1 MIVLPPTWFIGCG
14 HMAGALVEGWRK
26 ADVDLSE
33 AIAIRPSGRQVEG
46 VRTVTAIP
54 DGPPPL
60 RCVLG
65 FKPQSLG
72 AIAPVLSP
80 KLSSQ
85 TVLVSMLVGVEAK
98 TLRGLFPQVQSIVRI
113 MPNLPVGERAGVT
126 ALFSVDAEPDL
137 RQRMMGLFG
146 LLGLA
151 HWAQSERELGA
162 IGSVAGAGPAYVA
175 RFIAALARAGAR
187 QGLAPELADR
197 VALQTVLGTATMAA
211 ARRES
216 MGDIARRVASPK
228 GTTEAGLAVLDAGD
242 ALDRLVA
249 ETIAAAARRAAEL
262 AADAR
267 EESR

>member
-1 MIVLPPTWFIGCG
+1 
-14 HMAGALVEGWRK
+14 MAGALVEGWRK

-46 VRTVTAIP
+46 MRTVTEIP

-72 AIAPVLSP
+72 AIAPELSP

-85 TVLVSMLVGVEAK
+85 TVLVSMLAGVEAK

-126 ALFSVDAEPDL
+126 ALFSEDAAPDL
-137 RQRMMGLFG
+137 RQRMKGLFG

-151 HWAQSERELGA
+151 HWAQSEPELAA